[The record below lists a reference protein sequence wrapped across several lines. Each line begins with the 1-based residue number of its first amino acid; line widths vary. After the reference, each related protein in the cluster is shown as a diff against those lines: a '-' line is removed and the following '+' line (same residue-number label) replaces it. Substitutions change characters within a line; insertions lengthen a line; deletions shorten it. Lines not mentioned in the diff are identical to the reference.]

1 MGGLTLLIHVRG
13 LIMKIKTAALL
24 AGITLFFVSISAHA
38 ATESTTFDVT
48 ISITPSCN
56 ISTLGN
62 GASTLAFGSY
72 DSFQTEVA
80 GQTNLVVTCTKG
92 ATYDLGLDAG
102 QYASTAGD
110 VNTRRMQGISTAPDN
125 QTDYV
130 PYQLYLDSSYADVW
144 GSTIDSDTKPGTG
157 TGAQET
163 HVIYGRVP
171 STNYTVGDYRDT
183 VTATVTF

>member
-1 MGGLTLLIHVRG
+1 MQAKTTQFFLGLGLLLGSVSAY
-13 LIMKIKTAALL
+13 AA
-24 AGITLFFVSISAHA
+24 SESAQ
-38 ATESTTFDVT
+38 FDVT

-56 ISTLGN
+56 ITTDGN
-62 GASTLAFGSY
+62 GVSTLAFGSH
-72 DSFQTEVA
+72 DSFQTQVA

-92 ATYDLGLDAG
+92 ADYDLGLDAG
-102 QYASTAGD
+102 QYASTAAD
-110 VNTRRMQGISTAPDN
+110 VNTRRMQGISTVPDN
-125 QTDYV
+125 TADYV
-130 PYQLYLDSSYADVW
+130 PYQLFQDSSYADVW
-144 GSTIDSDTKPGTG
+144 GNTIDTNTKPGTG

>member
-1 MGGLTLLIHVRG
+1 MLVVLRRQVKGVTMQAKTTRLFIALG
-13 LIMKIKTAALL
+13 LILGSM
-24 AGITLFFVSISAHA
+24 SAHA
-38 ATESTTFDVT
+38 ATESAQFDVT

-56 ISTLGN
+56 ISTDGN
-62 GASTLAFGSY
+62 GVSPLAFGSH
-72 DSFQTEVA
+72 DSFQTQVS

-92 ATYDLGLDAG
+92 AAYDLGLDAG
-102 QYASTAGD
+102 QYASTAAD

-130 PYQLYLDSSYADVW
+130 PYQLFMDSAYADVW
-144 GSTIDSDTKPGTG
+144 GDTIDTNTKPGTG